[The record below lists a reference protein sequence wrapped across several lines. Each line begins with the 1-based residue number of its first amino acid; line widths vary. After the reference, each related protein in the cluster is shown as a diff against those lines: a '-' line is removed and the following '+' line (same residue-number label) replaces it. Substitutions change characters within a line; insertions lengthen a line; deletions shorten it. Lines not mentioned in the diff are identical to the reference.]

1 VQLFAPP
8 AYRGRV
14 LSFFLVA
21 LGVSY
26 PIGTL
31 VQGRIADT
39 IGVGWTTVAS
49 ALALSLVMAVAA
61 AFRPGFRQA
70 LVGREP
76 PRALAE
82 PAEPVPPPAE
92 DVQMAP

>member
-1 VQLFAPP
+1 M
-8 AYRGRV
+8 

-26 PIGTL
+26 PVGTL

-49 ALALSLVMAVAA
+49 ALTLSLATAAVAV
-61 AFRPGFRQA
+61 FRPRFRRA

-76 PRALAE
+76 PPASAE
-82 PAEPVPPPAE
+82 PPEPVPPPGD
-92 DVQMAP
+92 DVQVAR